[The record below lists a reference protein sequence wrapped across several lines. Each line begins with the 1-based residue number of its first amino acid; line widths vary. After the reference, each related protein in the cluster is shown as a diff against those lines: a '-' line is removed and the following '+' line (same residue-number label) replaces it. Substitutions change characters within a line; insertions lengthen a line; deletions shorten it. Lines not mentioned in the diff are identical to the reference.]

1 MNLFGVKSTAISW
14 VNLSGMPIH
23 DSIYFI
29 DRTSTKPARGWQ
41 SVILHRRLRRSFR
54 AESSWK
60 GLRRRIGGAA
70 LARADRTDGTGA
82 SGAESK
88 SSVGMGGREGG
99 REGEGDAQ
107 ICWLGLP
114 KVDSDDDDDCRN
126 VLGLDSGAGAQDI
139 PETTQ

>member
-1 MNLFGVKSTAISW
+1 ME
-14 VNLSGMPIH
+14 
-23 DSIYFI
+23 
-29 DRTSTKPARGWQ
+29 RERARQRVSHQLGW
-41 SVILHRRLRRSFR
+41 
-54 AESSWK
+54 
-60 GLRRRIGGAA
+60 
-70 LARADRTDGTGA
+70 
-82 SGAESK
+82 
-88 SSVGMGGREGG
+88 EGG